1 MIYRIRINELMS
13 NLSERQVLSTRI
25 KGTDDEVA
33 HKANELLTT
42 WLNQNPGRCASW
54 TMSGLSGY
62 ELGH

>member
-25 KGTDDEVA
+25 EGTDDDVA
-33 HKANELLTT
+33 HKADELLTT
-42 WLNQNPGRCASW
+42 WLHLNPGRCASW
-54 TMSGLSGY
+54 VMSGLSGR